1 MKSPDLRTGPEVRP
15 ALRLLLVLTA
25 LSLAGAAGFALRGP
39 LPAADTSPEISAA
52 TSTASTSAVGSDKAQ
67 PAVTKVNGVTIVS
80 LDAATQAG
88 SGITTQALA
97 ASQYRDEAVASAVV
111 MDLQPLIDLRTRHA
125 AAATERATATA
136 LLDAARQDYERN
148 RALYAQDQNVSLK
161 VLQAAQASERAA
173 TARLNAASLA
183 VADLKGALRTKFGDT
198 LAQWATDAQSV
209 PLQRLLAHRDVL
221 LQVTAPLGTAGT
233 DAPRIEVAGTDNRRQ
248 GATFVARAQQAD
260 PALAGTGAIYRTAAT
275 AATTSGARLQ
285 AFVPRGDAAASA
297 GVVVPASA
305 MVWFGGQPW
314 AFVQTTPERFARVPV
329 PVTAPMSSG
338 YFVQQGIQPGA
349 RVVVSGAQLLLSEE
363 LKPRTTGSACKDPE
377 CD

>member
-1 MKSPDLRTGPEVRP
+1 MKSPDLSTGPKARP
-15 ALRLLLVLTA
+15 ALRLLLA
-25 LSLAGAAGFALRGP
+25 LAALALAGAAGFALRGR
-39 LPAADTSPEISAA
+39 LPAADTAPDAGVP
-52 TSTASTSAVGSDKAQ
+52 TSTAATNASGSDKAQ
-67 PAVTKVNGVTIVS
+67 PTVTRVNGVTTVN

-88 SGITTQALA
+88 SGITTQALE
-97 ASQYRDEAVASAVV
+97 ASQYRDETVASAVV

-125 AAATERATATA
+125 AAVTERATATA
-136 LLDAARQDYERN
+136 LLDAARQEYERN

-161 VLQAAQASERAA
+161 ALQAAQASDRAA
-173 TARLNAASLA
+173 TARRNAASLA
-183 VADLKGALRTKFGDT
+183 VVDLQAALRTKFGDT
-198 LAQWATDAQSV
+198 LAQWATDAQSA

-221 LQVTAPLGTAGT
+221 LQVTAPLGTSGT

-275 AATTSGARLQ
+275 AATVNGARLL
-285 AFVPRGDAAASA
+285 AFVPHGDGATLR
-297 GVVVPASA
+297 GVVVPPSA

-314 AFVQTTPERFARVPV
+314 AFVQSTPERFARVPV

-338 YFVQQGIQPGA
+338 YFVRQSIQPGA

-363 LKPRTTGSACKDPE
+363 LKPRTAGSACKDPE

>member
-1 MKSPDLRTGPEVRP
+1 MKSPDLPSGPKARP
-15 ALRLLLVLTA
+15 ALRLLLA
-25 LSLAGAAGFALRGP
+25 LAALALAGAAGFALRGR
-39 LPAADTSPEISAA
+39 LPAADTAPDASAP
-52 TSTASTSAVGSDKAQ
+52 TSTAATNATGSDNAQ
-67 PAVTKVNGVTIVS
+67 PTVTRVNGVTTVN

-97 ASQYRDEAVASAVV
+97 ASQYRDETVASAVV
-111 MDLQPLIDLRTRHA
+111 MDLQPLIDLRTRYA
-125 AAATERATATA
+125 AAVTERATATA
-136 LLDAARQDYERN
+136 LLDAARQEYERN

-173 TARLNAASLA
+173 TARRNAASLSM
-183 VADLKGALRTKFGDT
+183 ADLQGALRTKFGDT
-198 LAQWATDAQSV
+198 LAQWATDAQSA

-260 PALAGTGAIYRTAAT
+260 PALAGTGAIYRTAAS
-275 AATTSGARLQ
+275 AATANGARLL
-285 AFVPRGDAAASA
+285 AFVPRDAGAAAP

-363 LKPRTTGSACKDPE
+363 LKPRTAGSACKDPE

>member
-1 MKSPDLRTGPEVRP
+1 MKSPDLPTGSKARP
-15 ALRLLLVLTA
+15 ALRVLVA
-25 LSLAGAAGFALRGP
+25 LAALALAGAAGFALRGRV
-39 LPAADTSPEISAA
+39 PAADASPDPASA
-52 TSTASTSAVGSDKAQ
+52 SSAQTPKTN
-67 PAVTKVNGVTIVS
+67 VTRVNGVTTVT
-80 LDAATQAG
+80 LDADTQTG
-88 SGITTQALA
+88 SGITTQALE
-97 ASQYRDEAVASAVV
+97 ASQYRDEAVASAIV

-136 LLDAARQDYERN
+136 LLDAARQEYERN

-173 TARLNAASLA
+173 AARLSAATLA
-183 VADLKGALRTKFGDT
+183 VADLQGALRAKFGDT
-198 LAQWATDAQSV
+198 LAQWAADAQSK
-209 PLQRLLAHRDVL
+209 PLQRLLAHREVL

-260 PALAGTGAIYRTAAT
+260 PSLAGTGAIYRTAAT
-275 AATTSGARLQ
+275 PATANGARLL

-297 GVVVPASA
+297 GVVVPPSA

-314 AFVQTTPERFARVPV
+314 AFVQSTPERFARVPV

-338 YFVQQGIQPGA
+338 YFVRQGIQPGA

-363 LKPRTTGSACKDPE
+363 LKPRTAGSACKDPE

>member
-1 MKSPDLRTGPEVRP
+1 MKLPDLPPGPTARL
-15 ALRLLLVLTA
+15 ALRVLVA
-25 LSLAGAAGFALRGP
+25 LVALALAGAAGFALRGRV
-39 LPAADTSPEISAA
+39 PAADAPPDPASVTSA
-52 TSTASTSAVGSDKAQ
+52 TSADNPKTNITR
-67 PAVTKVNGVTIVS
+67 VNGVTTIT
-80 LDAATQAG
+80 LDAETQDG
-88 SGITTQALA
+88 SGITTQALE
-97 ASQYRDEAVASAVV
+97 ASQYRDEAVASAIV

-136 LLDAARQDYERN
+136 LLDAARQEYERN
-148 RALYAQDQNVSLK
+148 RALHAQDQNVSLK
-161 VLQAAQASERAA
+161 VLQAAQANERAA
-173 TARLNAASLA
+173 AARLSAATLA
-183 VADLKGALRTKFGDT
+183 VADLQGALRTKFGDT
-198 LAQWATDAQSV
+198 LAQWATDPQST
-209 PLQRLLAHRDVL
+209 PLQRLLAHREVL

-260 PALAGTGAIYRTAAT
+260 PSLAGTGAIYRTAAT
-275 AATTSGARLQ
+275 SATANGARLL
-285 AFVPRGDAAASA
+285 AFVPRGDATASA

-329 PVTAPMSSG
+329 PVTAPMSNG
-338 YFVQQGIQPGA
+338 YFVRQGIQPGA

-363 LKPRTTGSACKDPE
+363 LKPRTAGSACKDPE